1 MKATS
6 FGLYNCSRILYS
18 KSQNLVKSQP
28 NLICRFIRL
37 QIRSNRIS
45 DILRRLSLRNKIIGG
60 YAVALSIAVGGTIAG
75 LTLGNYYQQEA
86 ITSQDSANQQGDLL
100 SDLQVAMLRT
110 LPTREFVP
118 LLKKPKEFEQH
129 KSELSERA
137 EKIKQLINELQRSP
151 QTTATKNLDRLLSKD
166 YQAAEKFYQQLEV
179 VLNQIKPQML
189 QPQSSGAAKKQ
200 ITDFTGG
207 PEFGIIVSS
216 AYELTTFIKSA
227 GQQEREAKY
236 ALTKAEDL
244 RNQIIPISMVLSV
257 LFAAVLAFST
267 SRAIARPI
275 EAVTQV
281 AQLVSSSSD
290 FTLRVPVTTS
300 DEIGLLSISFNNLIQ
315 TIATYIQK
323 LSQKNQKLEQ
333 AEEALRIAHD
343 QLESRVRERT
353 AELAKTN
360 QELLIEVIERK
371 RAESQLRH
379 LASHDALTGL
389 PNRTFFMNS
398 LRNAIDYS
406 KRHSDYLFA
415 VLFLD
420 LDRFKFIN
428 DSLGHTFGDQVLLTI
443 AQRLKECLRSID
455 VAARVGGDEFTILL
469 GGIQD
474 VNHVVRMTEQI
485 QEKLAI
491 SVVLDGQEVFTTVSI
506 GIALSMT
513 DYNQPEDLLRNADI
527 AMYRA
532 KAQDKVRYEMF
543 NTDMHIQ
550 VMAHLQLET
559 ALRRAIERQE
569 FRIHYQPIVSLTTGR
584 ITGFEALVRWQHP
597 ERGIIFPED
606 FLPTAQETGL
616 SILIDEWVMRE
627 ACRQTQQWQELF
639 PPKSGKLGEQA
650 LTISVNLCSSW
661 FSQQKP
667 LLHINQVLQET
678 SLDIQSLKL
687 EITESVIMENGEN
700 VTTTLNL
707 LRNLGIK
714 LAIDDF
720 GTGYSSLGRLH
731 HFPIHELKIDRSFVS
746 GSSVDEGNL
755 DIVETIVTL
764 SKKIGVT
771 VTAEG
776 LETAEQLALLRAM
789 KCEYGQGNFFSKP
802 LDSSTAEAL
811 IVANRQW

>member
-1 MKATS
+1 M
-6 FGLYNCSRILYS
+6 
-18 KSQNLVKSQP
+18 KSQP
-28 NLICRFIRL
+28 NLICRFIPL
-37 QIRSNRIS
+37 ETRSNRIL

-60 YAVALSIAVGGTIAG
+60 YVVALSIAVGGTIAG
-75 LTLGNYYQQEA
+75 LTLGNHYQQQA
-86 ITSQDSANQQGDLL
+86 STSQDNANQQGQLL
-100 SDLQVAMLRT
+100 SDLQLAMLWT
-110 LPTREFVP
+110 LPTKEFVP

-129 KSELSERA
+129 KLELSERV

-151 QTTATKNLDRLLSKD
+151 QTTATKNLDRLLFKD
-166 YQAAEKFYQQLEV
+166 YQVVEKFYQQLEV
-179 VLNQIKPQML
+179 VLNQVKPQML
-189 QPQSSGAAKKQ
+189 QPQSSDAAKKL

-207 PEFGIIVSS
+207 PEFAAIASS
-216 AYELTTFIKSA
+216 AYDLTTFIKSA
-227 GQQEREAKY
+227 GEEENKAMY
-236 ALTKAEDL
+236 ALTEAEDL

-343 QLESRVRERT
+343 QLETRVRERT
-353 AELAKTN
+353 AELAKIN
-360 QELLIEVIERK
+360 QELLIEVTERK
-371 RAESQLRH
+371 RAESQLLH
-379 LASHDALTGL
+379 LAFHDALTGL

-443 AQRLKECLRSID
+443 AQKLKECLRSID

-491 SVVLDGQEVFTTVSI
+491 PVVLDGQEVFTTVSI

-532 KAQDKVRYEMF
+532 KAQDKVRYQMF

-627 ACRQTQQWQELF
+627 ACRQTQQWQDRF

-746 GSSVDEGNL
+746 GRSVGEGNL

-802 LDSSTAEAL
+802 LDSLTAEAL

>member
-1 MKATS
+1 M
-6 FGLYNCSRILYS
+6 
-18 KSQNLVKSQP
+18 KSQP
-28 NLICRFIRL
+28 NLICRFIPL
-37 QIRSNRIS
+37 QTRSNRIS
-45 DILRRLSLRNKIIGG
+45 DILHRLSLRNKIIGG
-60 YAVALSIAVGGTIAG
+60 YGVALSIAVAGTIAG
-75 LTLGNYYQQEA
+75 LTLGNYYQQQA
-86 ITSQDSANQQGDLL
+86 STSQDSANQQGQLL
-100 SDLQVAMLRT
+100 SDLQVAMLQT
-110 LPTREFVP
+110 LPTIEFVP

-129 KSELSERA
+129 KSELPERA
-137 EKIKQLINELQRSP
+137 EKIKQLIKELQRSP
-151 QTTATKNLDRLLSKD
+151 QTRATKDLERLLSKD
-166 YQAAEKFYQQLEV
+166 YRAAEKFYQQLEV
-179 VLNQIKPQML
+179 LLNQIKPQML

-207 PEFGIIVSS
+207 PELGAIVRS
-216 AYELTTFIKSA
+216 AKALTTFIKSA
-227 GQQEREAKY
+227 GEQEEKAKD
-236 ALTKAEDL
+236 ALTEAEDL
-244 RNQIIPISMVLSV
+244 RNQIIAIGMVLSV

-290 FTLRVPVTTS
+290 FSLRVPVTTS

-333 AEEALRIAHD
+333 AEEALRIAHN
-343 QLESRVRERT
+343 QLETRVRERT
-353 AELAKTN
+353 AELAKIN
-360 QELLIEVIERK
+360 QELLIEVTERK
-371 RAESQLRH
+371 RAESQLLH
-379 LASHDALTGL
+379 LAFHDALTGL

-491 SVVLDGQEVFTTVSI
+491 PVVLDGQEVFTRVSI

-532 KAQDKVRYEMF
+532 KAQDKVRYQMF

-627 ACRQTQQWQELF
+627 ACRQTQQWQDRF

-746 GSSVDEGNL
+746 GKSVGEGNL

-802 LDSSTAEAL
+802 LDSLRAEAL

>member
-6 FGLYNCSRILYS
+6 FDLYKCSRILYS

-28 NLICRFIRL
+28 NLICRFIPL

-60 YAVALSIAVGGTIAG
+60 YAVALSIALGGTIAG
-75 LTLGNYYQQEA
+75 LTLGNYYQQQA
-86 ITSQDSANQQGDLL
+86 STSQDSANQQGDLL
-100 SDLQVAMLRT
+100 GDLQVAMLRT

-137 EKIKQLINELQRSP
+137 EQIKQLINELQRSP

-200 ITDFTGG
+200 ITDFTSG
-207 PEFGIIVSS
+207 PEFGAIVSS
-216 AYELTTFIKSA
+216 AYDLTTFIKSA
-227 GQQEREAKY
+227 GEQENKAKD
-236 ALTKAEDL
+236 ALTEAEDL
-244 RNQIIPISMVLSV
+244 RNQIIAIGMVLSV

-323 LSQKNQKLEQ
+323 LSQKNRKLEQ

-343 QLESRVRERT
+343 QLETRVRERT
-353 AELAKTN
+353 AELAKIN
-360 QELLIEVIERK
+360 QELLIEVTERK
-371 RAESQLRH
+371 RAESQLLH

-389 PNRTFFMNS
+389 PNRTLFMNS

-443 AQRLKECLRSID
+443 AQRLKECLRSI
-455 VAARVGGDEFTILL
+455 
-469 GGIQD
+469 
-474 VNHVVRMTEQI
+474 
-485 QEKLAI
+485 
-491 SVVLDGQEVFTTVSI
+491 
-506 GIALSMT
+506 
-513 DYNQPEDLLRNADI
+513 
-527 AMYRA
+527 
-532 KAQDKVRYEMF
+532 
-543 NTDMHIQ
+543 TDMHIQ

-627 ACRQTQQWQELF
+627 ACRQTQQWQDRF

-707 LRNLGIK
+707 LRNLGVK

-746 GSSVDEGNL
+746 GSSVGEGNL

-789 KCEYGQGNFFSKP
+789 KCENGQGNFFSKP
-802 LDSSTAEAL
+802 LDGSTAEAL
-811 IVANRQW
+811 IVANHQW

>member
-1 MKATS
+1 M
-6 FGLYNCSRILYS
+6 
-18 KSQNLVKSQP
+18 
-28 NLICRFIRL
+28 
-37 QIRSNRIS
+37 
-45 DILRRLSLRNKIIGG
+45 
-60 YAVALSIAVGGTIAG
+60 
-75 LTLGNYYQQEA
+75 
-86 ITSQDSANQQGDLL
+86 
-100 SDLQVAMLRT
+100 
-110 LPTREFVP
+110 
-118 LLKKPKEFEQH
+118 
-129 KSELSERA
+129 
-137 EKIKQLINELQRSP
+137 
-151 QTTATKNLDRLLSKD
+151 DRLLSKD
-166 YQAAEKFYQQLEV
+166 YRAAEKFYQQLEV
-179 VLNQIKPQML
+179 LLNQIKPQML
-189 QPQSSGAAKKQ
+189 QPQSSDAAKKQ

-207 PEFGIIVSS
+207 TEFGAIVSS
-216 AYELTTFIKSA
+216 AYDLTTFIKSA
-227 GQQEREAKY
+227 EEQEKKAKY
-236 ALTKAEDL
+236 ALIEAEDL
-244 RNQIIPISMVLSV
+244 RNQIILFGMLLLV

-267 SRAIARPI
+267 SRAIAGPI

-290 FTLRVPVTTS
+290 FSLRVPVTTS
-300 DEIGLLSISFNNLIQ
+300 DEIGLLSMSFNNLIQ

-343 QLESRVRERT
+343 QLETRVRERT
-353 AELAKTN
+353 AELAKIN
-360 QELLIEVIERK
+360 QELLIEVTERK

-379 LASHDALTGL
+379 LAFHDALTGL

-455 VAARVGGDEFTILL
+455 VAARMGGDEFTILL

-474 VNHVVRMTEQI
+474 VNHVVRMTERI
-485 QEKLAI
+485 QEKLALP
-491 SVVLDGQEVFTTVSI
+491 VVLDGQEVFTTVSI
-506 GIALSMT
+506 GIALSIT

-532 KAQDKVRYEMF
+532 KTQDKVRYEMF

-569 FRIHYQPIVSLTTGR
+569 FRIHYQPIVSLTTGK

-627 ACRQTQQWQELF
+627 ACRQTQQWQDRF

-661 FSQQKP
+661 FSQQKL

-746 GSSVDEGNL
+746 GRSVGEGNL

-776 LETAEQLALLRAM
+776 LETAEQLAFLRAM
-789 KCEYGQGNFFSKP
+789 KCEYAQGNFFSKP

>member
-1 MKATS
+1 M
-6 FGLYNCSRILYS
+6 
-18 KSQNLVKSQP
+18 KSQP
-28 NLICRFIRL
+28 NLICRFIPL
-37 QIRSNRIS
+37 QTRSNRIS
-45 DILRRLSLRNKIIGG
+45 DILHRLSLRNKIIGG

-75 LTLGNYYQQEA
+75 LTLGNYYQQQA
-86 ITSQDSANQQGDLL
+86 STSQDSANQQGQLL
-100 SDLQVAMLRT
+100 SDLRLAMRWT
-110 LPTREFVP
+110 LPTKEFVA

-151 QTTATKNLDRLLSKD
+151 QTIATKDLDRLLSKD
-166 YQAAEKFYQQLEV
+166 YRVVEKFYQQLEV

-189 QPQSSGAAKKQ
+189 QPQSSGAAKKL

-207 PEFGIIVSS
+207 PEFYAIASS
-216 AYELTTFIKSA
+216 ADDLTTFIKSA
-227 GQQEREAKY
+227 KEQEKEAKY

-275 EAVTQV
+275 EAMTQV

-290 FTLRVPVTTS
+290 FSLRVPVTTS

-315 TIATYIQK
+315 TIAIYIQK
-323 LSQKNQKLEQ
+323 LSQKHQKLEQ

-343 QLESRVRERT
+343 QLETRVRERT
-353 AELAKTN
+353 AELAKIN
-360 QELLIEVIERK
+360 QELLIEVTERK
-371 RAESQLRH
+371 RVESQLLH

-406 KRHSDYLFA
+406 KQHSDYLFA

-428 DSLGHTFGDQVLLTI
+428 DSLGHTFGDQLLLTI

-474 VNHVVRMTEQI
+474 VNHVVLMTEQI
-485 QEKLAI
+485 QEKIALP
-491 SVVLDGQEVFTTVSI
+491 VVLDGQEVFTTASI

-532 KAQDKVRYEMF
+532 KAQDKVRYQMF

-569 FRIHYQPIVSLTTGR
+569 FRIHYQPIVSLTTGK

-597 ERGIIFPED
+597 QRGIIFPED

-627 ACRQTQQWQELF
+627 ACRQTQQWQDRF

-678 SLDIQSLKL
+678 SLDIESLKL

-746 GSSVDEGNL
+746 GSSVGEGNL

-802 LDSSTAEAL
+802 LNSSAAEAL
-811 IVANRQW
+811 IVANHKW